1 MFLPWSATAS
11 RTPAARRRKIS
22 SVFPLNVYVD
32 VSEET
37 KKKSNGKSL
46 KKKENIKS

>member
-11 RTPAARRRKIS
+11 RTPAARRREIS
-22 SVFPLNVYVD
+22 PVFPLNAYVD

-37 KKKSNGKSL
+37 KRKSNGKSL
-46 KKKENIKS
+46 KKKKYKK